1 MKRTKPPFRADHV
14 GSLLRPAP
22 LKAAREKR
30 AKGEIGAA
38 ELKAVEDREIERVI
52 RKQEEVG
59 LDSITDGEF
68 RRSWWHLDFLE
79 GLDGVEGYQAA
90 HGIAFQGGETK
101 PRAVRAAGKKIIQY
115 HGVADA
121 VIPAQYSIGYYE
133 AVEKYLRRDNRDF
146 YRLFMA
152 PGMEHCGGGPGPNA
166 FGTPYDPR
174 PFGAGY
180 DPSREFNPQHHVLAA
195 LVRWVENGEAP
206 ERIVATKYQD
216 DDAAKRVVLTRP
228 LCVYPRVAR
237 WKGKGSTDD
246 ATNFVCSR
254 N

>member
-1 MKRTKPPFRADHV
+1 MFSENFWPFMVYGDPQVDFRKLD
-14 GSLLRPAP
+14 LLQA
-22 LKAAREKR
+22 
-30 AKGEIGAA
+30 
-38 ELKAVEDREIERVI
+38 
-52 RKQEEVG
+52 
-59 LDSITDGEF
+59 STDG
-68 RRSWWHLDFLE
+68 RSRMGALLNSVDPDLS
-79 GLDGVEGYQAA
+79 
-90 HGIAFQGGETK
+90 
-101 PRAVRAAGKKIIQY
+101 AVRAAGKKIIQY

-133 AVEKYLRRDNRDF
+133 AVEKYLGRENRDF

-195 LVRWVENGEAP
+195 LIRWVENGEAP

-216 DDAAKRVVLTRP
+216 DDAGKRVVRTRP

-237 WKGKGSTDD
+237 WSGKGSTDD
-246 ATNFVCSR
+246 ANNFMCSGSER
-254 N
+254 SN